1 MTLPSRLTV
10 ESHLLEYLP
19 AQNRVRAKFLVTP
32 IPTGEWIDVVVR
44 ARVYNLAEVQ
54 RRGMVPD
61 TPLAEGGEVPDTARP
76 SEWRVV
82 DLPLPEMPYGKHA
95 VVAKVYSRDR
105 RYEAPFEPSL
115 CYVGSV
121 VYGLRPA
128 RMRFA
133 DLMAVYEGSTKNP
146 LAEGY
151 IRDQV
156 RAGLIEVE
164 DDDGQVSSVREEH
177 GKLVLVPR
185 T

>member
-1 MTLPSRLTV
+1 MTLPSRLSV

-19 AQNRVRAKFLVTP
+19 AQNKVRAKFLVDS
-32 IPTGEWIDVVVR
+32 IPAGEWVEVVVR

-61 TPLAEGGEVPDTARP
+61 TPLAEGAEVPDSARP

-82 DLPLPEMPYGKHA
+82 DLPLPDMPYGKHA
-95 VVAKVYSRDR
+95 VVAKVYSRDQN
-105 RYEAPFEPSL
+105 YKAPFEPSR

-128 RMRFA
+128 RMRLA
-133 DLMAVYEGSTKNP
+133 DLIAVYQGNTNNP
-146 LAEGY
+146 LAEDY
-151 IRDQV
+151 LRDQV

-164 DDDGQVSSVREEH
+164 DDAGQVSSVREEH

-185 T
+185 A